1 MTDSDKK
8 ILLGKLISEKEIAFA
23 EETPDAPALS
33 KIVSQLN
40 SVGIK
45 DKPYFN
51 EFAKA
56 LKSEF
61 FSKNITIKGLNL
73 SDFTEGSSTVSES
86 LGEIVGE
93 KVETKV
99 HLDFVQLYKEVV
111 NNINEHFNVYK
122 GYSILKLENNQQKPY
137 RLLVL
142 YDESF
147 IIAPIKRKITKSIT
161 TDTIFKNISE
171 YLTEIIT
178 IDNSDNNYL
187 CLLLLMPRMIGKDEE
202 KELIKN
208 IYNIISGFSY
218 FENISLRYLNGI
230 IQNDYYKSIDKS
242 DFIEEVQYVCCTL
255 LSNGSFKHEEEK
267 IVKKLATSF
276 KTPLVLYK
284 TLKGGNSGSKVIE
297 IRPKKELGEQYE
309 KRYIIKYSA
318 LNEERKINKEKNN
331 FNEFIR
337 GYKGFNDYNC
347 QYAKTLTHE
356 GILYDYAIAD
366 TEQESYSYSEIVS
379 DSDNPFFEEKADLI
393 DSLFDKTSLFQLWSN
408 IVEEKRIKVSELY
421 YEYINE
427 QKIIEQ
433 ICLILNK
440 SIAQVESDELIKN
453 FRSIWNY
460 ESDFDIKICHG
471 DLHTDNFFKDNKGI
485 YLIDFGFTGKK
496 HSLIDHTSLEC
507 SIKFKHFPAFIEKD
521 ELIGIEN
528 ELILESSFRFS
539 NKFTNTT
546 RPKILDLLGLI
557 KRIRN
562 NAIQKS
568 YAKSE
573 SEYLLSLFIMTF
585 RQIRYK
591 DLNQLYAYNSALV
604 LSRKIIQIFSLNK

>member
-1 MTDSDKK
+1 
-8 ILLGKLISEKEIAFA
+8 
-23 EETPDAPALS
+23 
-33 KIVSQLN
+33 
-40 SVGIK
+40 
-45 DKPYFN
+45 
-51 EFAKA
+51 
-56 LKSEF
+56 
-61 FSKNITIKGLNL
+61 
-73 SDFTEGSSTVSES
+73 
-86 LGEIVGE
+86 
-93 KVETKV
+93 
-99 HLDFVQLYKEVV
+99 
-111 NNINEHFNVYK
+111 
-122 GYSILKLENNQQKPY
+122 
-137 RLLVL
+137 
-142 YDESF
+142 
-147 IIAPIKRKITKSIT
+147 
-161 TDTIFKNISE
+161 
-171 YLTEIIT
+171 
-178 IDNSDNNYL
+178 
-187 CLLLLMPRMIGKDEE
+187 
-202 KELIKN
+202 
-208 IYNIISGFSY
+208 
-218 FENISLRYLNGI
+218 
-230 IQNDYYKSIDKS
+230 
-242 DFIEEVQYVCCTL
+242 
-255 LSNGSFKHEEEK
+255 
-267 IVKKLATSF
+267 
-276 KTPLVLYK
+276 
-284 TLKGGNSGSKVIE
+284 
-297 IRPKKELGEQYE
+297 
-309 KRYIIKYSA
+309 
-318 LNEERKINKEKNN
+318 
-331 FNEFIR
+331 
-337 GYKGFNDYNC
+337 
-347 QYAKTLTHE
+347 
-356 GILYDYAIAD
+356 
-366 TEQESYSYSEIVS
+366 
-379 DSDNPFFEEKADLI
+379 
-393 DSLFDKTSLFQLWSN
+393 LFDKTSLFQLWSN